1 MSKND
6 GIEEAKMNAI
16 SSARIVDLDSEGL
29 VKNHAPSTDALHA
42 GRHSEALA
50 LSRLSAVLQTSI
62 ELSEIIG
69 LFFREIQRVVAADG
83 ISFEHTP
90 YKFTYQ
96 LGTPKGRT
104 SHYRIQT
111 DSDYLGDL
119 TLYRKSRDFTP
130 CDLEKLDRMVTSLV
144 FPLRNGLRYHEAV
157 RASLTDGLTGAGNRI
172 GLDSILSR
180 EVEQA
185 SRYNHP
191 LSVMILDLDFFKNIN
206 DSHGHAVGDHVLKT
220 IAGTIQNSS
229 RNADM
234 IFRYGGEEFVI
245 LLNKTDVAG
254 AKIGAER
261 IRQIIERTN
270 ISLGALKI
278 KVTASI
284 GVASL
289 CHGEDR
295 ESLLRRA
302 DKALY
307 CAKHSGRNQ
316 VTLAEPSLA
325 NA

>member
-1 MSKND
+1 
-6 GIEEAKMNAI
+6 MNAI

-29 VKNHAPSTDALHA
+29 VNNHAPPASAARSA
-42 GRHSEALA
+42 GSHDEALA

-62 ELSEIIG
+62 ELPEILS
-69 LFFREIQRVVAADG
+69 LFFSELRRIIPLDG
-83 ISFEHTP
+83 IGYEHAP
-90 YKFTYQ
+90 DQFSYQ
-96 LGTPKGRT
+96 LGTQEGFC
-104 SHYRIQT
+104 SHYQVQT
-111 DSDYLGDL
+111 DSDYLGEL
-119 TLYRKSRDFTP
+119 TLYRSKQTFSTA
-130 CDLEKLDRMVTSLV
+130 DLIKLDRLVTSLV
-144 FPLRNGLRYHEAV
+144 FPLRNGLRYYQAV
-157 RASLTDGLTGAGNRI
+157 KASLTDGLTGAGNRI

-185 SRYNHP
+185 NRYDHP
-191 LSVMILDLDFFKNIN
+191 LSVLILDLDYFKSIN

-220 IAGTIQNSS
+220 IARTIQNSS

-234 IFRYGGEEFVI
+234 TFRYGGEEFVI
-245 LLNKTDVAG
+245 LLNKTDIAG

-261 IRQIIERTN
+261 IRSIIERSS
-270 ISLGALKI
+270 IRLGELAI
-278 KVTASI
+278 PVTASI

-289 CHGEDR
+289 RHGESG

-307 CAKHSGRNQ
+307 CAKHNGRNQ

>member
-1 MSKND
+1 
-6 GIEEAKMNAI
+6 MNAI

-29 VKNHAPSTDALHA
+29 MNNHAPLAGSTSA
-42 GRHSEALA
+42 GSHDEALA

-62 ELSEIIG
+62 ELPEILT
-69 LFFREIQRVVAADG
+69 LFFREIQRIIPLDG
-83 ISFEHTP
+83 VGYEHSANQ
-90 YKFTYQ
+90 FSYQ
-96 LGTPKGRT
+96 LGTQEGFD

-111 DSDYLGDL
+111 DSDYLGEL
-119 TLYRKSRDFTP
+119 TLYRKKQTFNP
-130 CDLEKLDRMVTSLV
+130 LELITLDRLATSLV

-185 SRYNHP
+185 NRYNNP
-191 LSVMILDLDFFKNIN
+191 LSVMILDLDFFKSVN
-206 DSHGHAVGDHVLKT
+206 DTHGHAVGDHVLKT
-220 IAGTIQNSS
+220 IASTIRNSS

-234 IFRYGGEEFVI
+234 TFRYGGEEFVV

-254 AKIGAER
+254 AKISAER
-261 IRQIIERTN
+261 IRRIIERAVIKLGDLT
-270 ISLGALKI
+270 IS
-278 KVTASI
+278 VTASI

-289 CHGEDR
+289 CHDEKG

-307 CAKHSGRNQ
+307 CAKHNGRNQ
-316 VTLAEPSLA
+316 VSLAEPSLA